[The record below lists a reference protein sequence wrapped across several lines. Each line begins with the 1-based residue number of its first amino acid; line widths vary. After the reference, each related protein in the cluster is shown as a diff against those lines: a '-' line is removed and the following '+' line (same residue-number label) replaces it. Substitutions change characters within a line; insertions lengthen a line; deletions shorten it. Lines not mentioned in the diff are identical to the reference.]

1 MSCFHPNLMTCLI
14 DDDDTVR
21 YIFRGGSSNIDSSKF
36 GHISQFCGASADT
49 RSPAQI
55 REEFDID
62 MSEPI
67 PHDLRNVR
75 HSFDLVVPCR
85 KCLGCRMD
93 YAREWRNRMLF
104 ELADNPKA
112 IFLTLTYRDCE
123 LHMHDFYATDSDYI
137 IDSRPELHYPD
148 VQAFFKRLRNRF
160 PGRKLRYYICG
171 EYGPRT
177 FRPHYHAIIYGI
189 DLNDISDRVV
199 NRHNEMMQPLFT
211 SDLISDCWKKG
222 YILFS
227 GVTSQ
232 TCAYVSRYVLKKCYS
247 GDKVPSQLVGLTPA
261 FNVSSRRPG
270 IGFLNAE
277 KYILSGNNSFSFSFP
292 DRQMT
297 LPLPSSFIKHCAR
310 NESVDL
316 DILMKIR
323 YDVGKASYERT
334 MSRLAYL
341 ELPYSESLRLDEL
354 KLCDRLKI
362 LPERRN

>member
-14 DDDDTVR
+14 DDDNTVR
-21 YIFRGGSSNIDSSKF
+21 YIFRGPSRNIDAAKF
-36 GHISQFCGASADT
+36 GHISDFSGVSADT
-49 RSPAQI
+49 RTPAQI
-55 REEFDID
+55 RAEFDID
-62 MSEPI
+62 PAEPI
-67 PHDLRNVR
+67 PDDLRNVR

-93 YAREWRNRMLF
+93 YARDWRNRMLF

-112 IFLTLTYRDCE
+112 IFLTLTYRDAD
-123 LHMHDFYATDSDYI
+123 LHMHDFYGPDSDAP

-160 PGRKLRYYICG
+160 LGRRLRYYICG

-189 DLNDISDRVV
+189 GVDDIPDRVV
-199 NRHNEMMQPLFT
+199 NRYNDLRQPLFV

-222 YILFS
+222 FILFS

-247 GDKVPSQLVGLTPA
+247 GDKVPPQLVGLTPA

-277 KYILSGNNSFSFSFP
+277 RYVLSGNTSFSFSFP
-292 DRQMT
+292 DRQMN
-297 LPLPSSFIKHCAR
+297 LSLPSSFIRHCIR
-310 NESVDL
+310 NESVDI
-316 DILMKIR
+316 DILMDLR
-323 YDVGKASYERT
+323 YNMSKAAYERT
-334 MSRLAYL
+334 MSRLSYL
-341 ELPYSESLRLDEL
+341 ELPYSESLRLDEV
-354 KLCDRLKI
+354 KLCERLKI
-362 LPERRN
+362 LPERSN